1 MNVFQPWQLLLVTL
15 AGWINRQ
22 QQDVIAFQDENRILR
37 YKLRGKR
44 IRFTDDERRRLAV
57 KGKVLG
63 RKVLREV
70 ASIVTPNTILAWHRK
85 LIAQKWDYSERR
97 GPGRPRVKDEISR
110 LTVRMAQENPS

>member
-1 MNVFQPWQLLLVTL
+1 MKALQAWQLLLVTV

-22 QQDVIAFQDENRILR
+22 QQDVIAYIQEENRILKG
-37 YKLRGKR
+37 KLKGRR

-70 ASIVTPNTILAWHRK
+70 ASIVTPATILA
-85 LIAQKWDYSERR
+85 
-97 GPGRPRVKDEISR
+97 
-110 LTVRMAQENPS
+110 